1 LSEKGKR
8 ANDEGSGLKIS
19 SLDCRNPYCLQT
31 TTTPTPNVSTNGATG
46 LTMAIPTAEA
56 LTAYAKADFPE
67 DFAKLPDPETY
78 CIKTNA
84 YGKSPMLLVAILPRK
99 SSS

>member
-1 LSEKGKR
+1 
-8 ANDEGSGLKIS
+8 
-19 SLDCRNPYCLQT
+19 
-31 TTTPTPNVSTNGATG
+31 
-46 LTMAIPTAEA
+46 MAIPTAEA